1 MSKEEIEN
9 KLKITTYKKCMCVE
23 TGEIF
28 NTATEAEHKMKLPR
42 GKVSAVCRGE
52 HHTTGGYHF
61 TYV

>member
-1 MSKEEIEN
+1 MSEEEIKD
-9 KLKITTYKKCMCVE
+9 KLKITTYKSCICIE

-52 HHTTGGYHF
+52 RNTTGGYHF